1 MTKRTADGGRA
12 QVIATAR
19 LLFHE
24 RGFHQTAMADLS
36 ERARVSV
43 GQIYRL
49 FPNKGE
55 MITAIIGEDT
65 KAQFERLLAIQN
77 CLASGGCEARGAFR
91 MIVIDALSEGE
102 EALTYEILAEGFRNP
117 LVGKMIGD
125 YCDRMRSMLGKIIM
139 VAEPGIPEARLHA
152 SEDMLLAIL
161 LGLNNRSLSRS
172 LLSAEETADHTVNM
186 ILAMLKCA

>member
-1 MTKRTADGGRA
+1 MTRRTADGGRA

-19 LLFHE
+19 QLFRE

-36 ERARVSV
+36 ERAGVSV

-55 MITAIIGEDT
+55 MISAIIAEDT

-77 CLASGGCEARGAFR
+77 CLASGGCDVRGAFR
-91 MIVIDALSEGE
+91 MIVFDALRQGE
-102 EALTYEILAEGFRNP
+102 EAPTYEILAEGFRSP
-117 LVGKMIGD
+117 VVGRMIGD
-125 YCDRMRSMLGKIIM
+125 YCDRLRTILGEIIM
-139 VAEPGIPEARLHA
+139 VAEPEIARARLRA

-161 LGLNNRSLSRS
+161 FGMNNRSLSRP
-172 LLSAEETADHTVNM
+172 LLSAEETADHTADM
-186 ILAMLKCA
+186 ILAMLRRA